1 MKTLVVS
8 DVHLSDN
15 FNIFLKFLFPFI
27 DQILEQEKDLDK
39 IIFLGDV
46 FDSSTLSNVV
56 LLLFKTLFNKIKKKG
71 VEIEI
76 VVGNHD
82 LIDKKTSAF
91 DILML
96 DNIKIINNVSFQ
108 SNYIYLPYIFN
119 KKDFI
124 NIFDEI
130 KKYIKNNNYSE
141 YYIFS
146 HNDFSTLYQFRN
158 NFFDVESVMEH
169 INVPVYL
176 INGHNHVPVF
186 KKNNLF
192 YILNLGCAVNLNFK
206 DKGEYNNFLILDDSK
221 IDVDDRIRI
230 LQNKDSVQ
238 YYTFNI
244 KTDSDVKNCL
254 STINHDNLKYVNFK
268 ILSPNITI
276 SDQLKSQL
284 CDTYNI
290 VSIQLEYDLGLS
302 SFDHTETENTDV
314 NNTTSNI
321 YSILNDLGIELT
333 EFIEHN
339 SMDDVEK
346 IEVLYSLLD
355 LMFEDLDIDENNRE
369 EIIRTINKHYLKI

>member
-369 EIIRTINKHYLKI
+369 EIIRTINKYYLKI